1 MRLILISAALA
12 AFAAPAAASPGVDVF
27 KTVCGDTH
35 GDFPAVKA
43 ALTAPGWSV
52 TEAAQNP
59 LPGVTPTEGI
69 ARRRVDGDSEITVN
83 AWTGDKGTYHLTA
96 CTVKVTKITVAAAV
110 QETQAWVGFAPES
123 TAGDK
128 TTWRYGEN
136 GGSRAA
142 VQQPAYEAAAGG
154 SVLFFLN
161 VFADNGAAVID
172 LLKIKS

>member
-12 AFAAPAAASPGVDVF
+12 AFAAPAAASPGVDAF

-35 GDFPAVKA
+35 ADFAAVKT
-43 ALTAPGWSV
+43 ALAAPGWTV

-69 ARRRVDGDSEITVN
+69 ARRRIDGGSEITVN
-83 AWTGDKGTYHLTA
+83 AWTGEKGTYHLTA
-96 CTVKVTKITVAAAV
+96 CTVKVTKITVDAAV
-110 QETQAWVGFAPES
+110 QETKAWIGFAPES

-128 TTWRYGEN
+128 TTWRYSET
-136 GGSRAA
+136 GGTRAA
-142 VQQPAYEAAAGG
+142 VAQPAYETAAAAAG
-154 SVLFFLN
+154 LFFLN